1 MSFLERIEL
10 ASPSG
15 MLEILVLACVYYY
28 VMLFFRGT
36 RGAQVLYGFVF
47 SLIILMILT
56 QFLHLDTL
64 NWVLKRFSVYLAVA
78 FLIIFQPEI
87 RRALAELGK
96 QHVFA
101 PTRDDRNLVDQIMQ
115 AVLILSERKIGALIA
130 VEQEIGT
137 RAIQES
143 GIRLDSRLTPELL
156 ASIFF
161 PHTPLHDGGVIIHDD
176 RIVAAACVF
185 PLSQRQE
192 LSKSLGTRHRAAI
205 GLTEETDALV
215 VVVSEETGAVSVAYR
230 GRLSRGLEED
240 RLQRLLSTVLVKRK
254 KNRSRLNRVREQ
266 LDLTPEGVAKTDGL
280 SPIEIEDH
288 GD

>member
-1 MSFLERIEL
+1 MTFWERIEL
-10 ASPSG
+10 SGPSG
-15 MLEILVLACVYYY
+15 MLEIFALAFVYYY

-47 SLIILMILT
+47 SMIILMMLT
-56 QFLHLDTL
+56 QVFRLDTL
-64 NWVLKRFSVYLAVA
+64 NWLLKRFSVYLAVA
-78 FLIIFQPEI
+78 FVVIFQPEI

-101 PTRDDRNLVDQIMQ
+101 PTRNDRNLVDKIIQ

-130 VEQEIGT
+130 IEQEIGT

-143 GIRLDSRLTPELL
+143 GIRLDSRLTAELL

-161 PHTPLHDGGVIIHDD
+161 PHTPLHDGGVIIQND
-176 RIVAAACVF
+176 RIIAAGCVF
-185 PLSQRQE
+185 PLSQRRE
-192 LSKSLGTRHRAAI
+192 ISKSLGTRHRAAI

-215 VVVSEETGAVSVAYR
+215 VVVSEETGSVSVAYR

-240 RLQRLLSTVLVKRK
+240 RLHRLLSTVLVKRK
-254 KNRSRLNRVREQ
+254 KRRSRLSRVRDQ

-280 SPIEIEDH
+280 TAIEIDEH
-288 GD
+288 GI